1 MSTKTLACAF
11 GFLLCMAGLAQA
23 QNVRIVEPKDGST
36 VSSPFVVKLE
46 VKGMKVGAAGATE
59 PGVGHHHILINQEV
73 VPKGEEIPF
82 TRRHIHLNKG
92 QSESSVTLP
101 PGTYKLTA
109 LFGDGVH
116 KSLGPDYSQTISITV
131 K

>member
-1 MSTKTLACAF
+1 MSKVLSCAF
-11 GFLLCMAGLAQA
+11 GFLLCLSGLAQA

-46 VKGMKVGAAGATE
+46 VKGMKVGTAGADE
-59 PGVGHHHILINQEV
+59 PGVGHHHILINQDMV
-73 VPKGEEIPF
+73 AKGEEIPF

-109 LFGDGVH
+109 LFGNGLH
-116 KSLGPDYSQTISITV
+116 KSLGPEFSQTINITV